1 MTLDDD
7 LILWQIDLLRHD
19 AWLRKEL
26 RAKLTKTQQ
35 EALAV
40 LLQSANLSGA
50 QLREMRNIIQQG
62 YNAAGKW
69 LSTSL
74 EALMPVAGD
83 AVADIYAAHTGE
95 VFPVPDHYTLPLVD
109 GASVEEWMTQAGS
122 KQAFTL
128 NRLAKSAEYS
138 TAMSAEIREALAR
151 GDAPSDALVRTA
163 TATAAGE
170 ANLEVMRKSGKV
182 KWLQHKS
189 HLDSKTTLTCRAR
202 HNKRWDAK
210 TLAPDGH
217 DYEFKQPPLHWNCRS
232 IIKTLLDD
240 HKDAEDDYDFVE
252 WLEKMPPAIQD
263 KALGKGKA
271 EVWRKAKARGEKITV
286 ADLLEQNGR
295 ELSLEALRTRYNAH
309 MGTADRTARA
319 ILQKAEVAE
328 TAITPALQ
336 ETVRRHA
343 AQMAGLDYRL
353 KSLASLTRKIN
364 TKAKVKGIS
373 ADAAAADI
381 HDVLRYTVLV
391 DEQEFTAQFTAIRR
405 TLAAAGHDMIAIS
418 NTWREG
424 APYKGINTFMQYNG
438 YRYELQ
444 FHTAKSFAIKNG
456 KLHELYER
464 FRADAADAAEKQKL
478 YQEMVALSAAIA
490 QPPHIDTIGK

>member
-83 AVADIYAAHTGE
+83 AVADIYTAHTGE

-232 IIKTLLDD
+232 IIKPLLDD
-240 HKDAEDDYDFVE
+240 QKDAEDDYDFDE

-295 ELSLEALRTRYNAH
+295 ELSLEALRAKYPPWRPQQG
-309 MGTADRTARA
+309 GTAQEKARYD
-319 ILQKAEVAE
+319 I
-328 TAITPALQ
+328 ITRGQ
-336 ETVRRHA
+336 QDGNEHA
-343 AQMAGLDYRL
+343 ALLDKDGNVLAMVQGNEKKTIIADALEKAASVSQVLHNHPSGLSLSENDLYVAAFHRISVTAYATWSEGEFTATPLATFAQFDDAFMAAR
-353 KSLASLTRKIN
+353 RKIN
-364 TKAKVKGIS
+364 LFLWGLYKAGRIS
-373 ADAAAADI
+373 AEEADI
-381 HDVLRYTVLV
+381 LLPHLRNFLLHKQGVIDYNVTQLPP
-391 DEQEFTAQFTAIRR
+391 Q
-405 TLAAAGHDMIAIS
+405 LAESLKKIDL
-418 NTWREG
+418 N
-424 APYKGINTFMQYNG
+424 
-438 YRYELQ
+438 EL
-444 FHTAKSFAIKNG
+444 
-456 KLHELYER
+456 
-464 FRADAADAAEKQKL
+464 EK
-478 YQEMVALSAAIA
+478 
-490 QPPHIDTIGK
+490 

>member
-40 LLQSANLSGA
+40 LLQSANLSGT

-83 AVADIYAAHTGE
+83 AVADIYTAHTGE

-109 GASVEEWMTQAGS
+109 GASVEEWMMQAGS

-170 ANLEVMRKSGKV
+170 ANLEIMRKSGKV

-232 IIKTLLDD
+232 IIKPLLDD
-240 HKDAEDDYDFVE
+240 HKDAEDDYDFDE

-295 ELSLEALRTRYNAH
+295 ELSLEALRAKYPPWRPQQGGTAQEKARYDIITRGQQDGKEHAALLDKDGNVLAMVDGEKTKISLADALEKAPSAVSVQHNHPKGTSLSREDLDVASRYNITITAH
-309 MGTADRTARA
+309 ATWSEGEFSARVLGTFAELDDAYPQISKQSSRFLVDLHNSGKITKEEGD
-319 ILQKAEVAE
+319 ILFPHLRNLLLHKRGIINYTVKQYPPLLKAAV
-328 TAITPALQ
+328 
-336 ETVRRHA
+336 
-343 AQMAGLDYRL
+343 D
-353 KSLASLTRKIN
+353 KIN
-364 TKAKVKGIS
+364 LNNLDK
-373 ADAAAADI
+373 
-381 HDVLRYTVLV
+381 
-391 DEQEFTAQFTAIRR
+391 
-405 TLAAAGHDMIAIS
+405 
-418 NTWREG
+418 
-424 APYKGINTFMQYNG
+424 
-438 YRYELQ
+438 
-444 FHTAKSFAIKNG
+444 
-456 KLHELYER
+456 
-464 FRADAADAAEKQKL
+464 
-478 YQEMVALSAAIA
+478 
-490 QPPHIDTIGK
+490 

>member
-40 LLQSANLSGA
+40 LLQIANLSGA

-62 YNAAGKW
+62 YDAAGKW

-163 TATAAGE
+163 TATATGE

-232 IIKTLLDD
+232 IIKPLLDD
-240 HKDAEDDYDFVE
+240 HKDAEDD
-252 WLEKMPPAIQD
+252 
-263 KALGKGKA
+263 
-271 EVWRKAKARGEKITV
+271 
-286 ADLLEQNGR
+286 
-295 ELSLEALRTRYNAH
+295 
-309 MGTADRTARA
+309 
-319 ILQKAEVAE
+319 
-328 TAITPALQ
+328 
-336 ETVRRHA
+336 
-343 AQMAGLDYRL
+343 
-353 KSLASLTRKIN
+353 
-364 TKAKVKGIS
+364 
-373 ADAAAADI
+373 
-381 HDVLRYTVLV
+381 
-391 DEQEFTAQFTAIRR
+391 
-405 TLAAAGHDMIAIS
+405 
-418 NTWREG
+418 
-424 APYKGINTFMQYNG
+424 
-438 YRYELQ
+438 
-444 FHTAKSFAIKNG
+444 
-456 KLHELYER
+456 
-464 FRADAADAAEKQKL
+464 
-478 YQEMVALSAAIA
+478 
-490 QPPHIDTIGK
+490 

>member
-26 RAKLTKTQQ
+26 HAKLTKTQQ
-35 EALAV
+35 EALAL

-50 QLREMRNIIQQG
+50 QLRGMRNIIQQG

-232 IIKTLLDD
+232 IIKPLLDD
-240 HKDAEDDYDFVE
+240 HKDAEDDYDFDE

-295 ELSLEALRTRYNAH
+295 ELSLEALRAKYPPWRPQQG
-309 MGTADRTARA
+309 GTAQEKARYD
-319 ILQKAEVAE
+319 I
-328 TAITPALQ
+328 ITRGQ
-336 ETVRRHA
+336 EDGKEHA
-343 AQMAGLDYRL
+343 ALLDKDGNVL
-353 KSLASLTRKIN
+353 AMVDGEKTKISLADALEKASGAVSVQHNHPKGTSLSHQDLITASFYKVEITAHATWSEGEFSARVLGTFAELDDAYTSAQDKVRDFLVQQRKS
-364 TKAKVKGIS
+364 G
-373 ADAAAADI
+373 
-381 HDVLRYTVLV
+381 
-391 DEQEFTAQFTAIRR
+391 
-405 TLAAAGHDMIAIS
+405 TLAAEENVLLFDHLKNVLLHKQGV
-418 NTWREG
+418 
-424 APYKGINTFMQYNG
+424 INYTVKKYPPMLVDALNKIDIK
-438 YRYELQ
+438 EL
-444 FHTAKSFAIKNG
+444 TNDNPG
-456 KLHELYER
+456 NP
-464 FRADAADAAEKQKL
+464 D
-478 YQEMVALSAAIA
+478 
-490 QPPHIDTIGK
+490 

>member
-83 AVADIYAAHTGE
+83 AVADIYTAHTGE

-232 IIKTLLDD
+232 IIKPLLDD
-240 HKDAEDDYDFVE
+240 QKDAEDDYDFDE

-271 EVWRKAKARGEKITV
+271 EVWRKAKARGERITV

-295 ELSLEALRTRYNAH
+295 ELSLEALRAKYPPWRPQQGGTAQEKARYDIITRGQQDGKEHAALLDKDGNVLAMVDGEKTKISLTDALEKASGAVSVQHNHPKGTSLSREDLDVASRYNITITAH
-309 MGTADRTARA
+309 ATWSEGEFSARVLGTFAELDDAYPQVAKQAGNFLAKQHKANILNVEEANFLFPHLKNLLLHKRGVIDYNIHQYPPILEAV
-319 ILQKAEVAE
+319 LQK
-328 TAITPALQ
+328 
-336 ETVRRHA
+336 
-343 AQMAGLDYRL
+343 
-353 KSLASLTRKIN
+353 IN
-364 TKAKVKGIS
+364 
-373 ADAAAADI
+373 
-381 HDVLRYTVLV
+381 L
-391 DEQEFTAQFTAIRR
+391 E
-405 TLAAAGHDMIAIS
+405 
-418 NTWREG
+418 
-424 APYKGINTFMQYNG
+424 
-438 YRYELQ
+438 EL
-444 FHTAKSFAIKNG
+444 G
-456 KLHELYER
+456 
-464 FRADAADAAEKQKL
+464 
-478 YQEMVALSAAIA
+478 
-490 QPPHIDTIGK
+490 G

>member
-40 LLQSANLSGA
+40 LLQSANLSGM

-83 AVADIYAAHTGE
+83 AVADIYTAHTGE

-151 GDAPSDALVRTA
+151 GDAHSDALVRTA

-232 IIKTLLDD
+232 IIKPLLDD
-240 HKDAEDDYDFVE
+240 HKDAEDDYDFDE

-295 ELSLEALRTRYNAH
+295 ELSLEALRAKYPPWRPQQG
-309 MGTADRTARA
+309 GTAQEKARYD
-319 ILQKAEVAE
+319 I
-328 TAITPALQ
+328 ITRGQ
-336 ETVRRHA
+336 QDGKEHA
-343 AQMAGLDYRL
+343 ALLD
-353 KSLASLTRKIN
+353 KDGNVLAMVDGG
-364 TKAKVKGIS
+364 AKKVSMK
-373 ADAAAADI
+373 
-381 HDVLRYTVLV
+381 
-391 DEQEFTAQFTAIRR
+391 E
-405 TLAAAGHDMIAIS
+405 TL
-418 NTWREG
+418 
-424 APYKGINTFMQYNG
+424 
-438 YRYELQ
+438 
-444 FHTAKSFAIKNG
+444 
-456 KLHELYER
+456 ER
-464 FRADAADAAEKQKL
+464 FNGQGVSLHHNHPASTSLSMQDVMTVAD
-478 YQEMVALSAAIA
+478 YGVSEMVAYGTYEDAEYRIRPIAKDTVIKAETYETYRGVTSVLRAEVQGGRITKTHADVLLPHLANILLDKKAIIHYEAVKISEATKDALAAHRELVKKILGE
-490 QPPHIDTIGK
+490 GK